1 MRIVDMQV
9 IAEAMATVHTQLQT
23 AIEPSDGIVDANNGV
38 FIIESGITVV
48 GDADGVRPGLCAP
61 IEVVAAVL
69 FGDPKIGRIFGLPA
83 VRPYLSDI

>member
-1 MRIVDMQV
+1 MQV

-48 GDADGVRPGLCAP
+48 GDADGVRPGLCGGAFEGIREEGP
-61 IEVVAAVL
+61 TAREGGISL
-69 FGDPKIGRIFGLPA
+69 
-83 VRPYLSDI
+83 

>member
-1 MRIVDMQV
+1 MVAYSGHAGYCRSHGHS
-9 IAEAMATVHTQLQT
+9 AHT

>member
-1 MRIVDMQV
+1 MNMYRIFLVDDEEEV
-9 IAEAMATVHTQLQT
+9 RK
-23 AIEPSDGIVDANNGV
+23 GIIRKIQWEHLG
-38 FIIESGITVV
+38 FTVV